1 MVHSQSTHFVSGV
14 VCKIFYNGPPFT
26 DGHQLSIFLGTV
38 QLSSECV
45 SATKC
50 AAIGAILSRGALQM
64 YFVRWLVSLLFSG
77 GGLSLKKCILNQIA
91 LDQ

>member
-1 MVHSQSTHFVSGV
+1 MDLRLPMVTNYLFCLELCNYPRSVCVQQSVH
-14 VCKIFYNGPPFT
+14 I
-26 DGHQLSIFLGTV
+26 I
-38 QLSSECV
+38 
-45 SATKC
+45 C

-64 YFVRWLVSLLFSG
+64 HFVRLLVSLLFSG

>member
-1 MVHSQSTHFVSGV
+1 M
-14 VCKIFYNGPPFT
+14 
-26 DGHQLSIFLGTV
+26 

-64 YFVRWLVSLLFSG
+64 HFVRWLVSLLFSG